1 MSENDSGIEYLGTII
16 KNPKNT
22 QEDQFLITPLKPN
35 KSSLLSSLK
44 LSICFDLLDF
54 DNFSV

>member
-16 KNPKNT
+16 KNSKNT
-22 QEDQFLITPLKPN
+22 QEDQFLITPLEPN
-35 KSSLLSSLK
+35 KSSLLYAPK
-44 LSICFDLLDF
+44 LSICSDLLDL